1 MKGRRTSIQIMADV
15 LFALLLREFQTRFG
29 NRRMGAF
36 WMIFEPMI
44 HVFVMLFI
52 FTVIRARSV
61 QGMDYPVFL
70 LSGLIPFFMMRNIA
84 KKLMDSVNANKAL
97 FVYPN
102 IKIFDTYIARML
114 VEIIIYGI
122 IYIIFLFCLGYWF
135 GFDVSIAR
143 PIGFLGALLE
153 GVLFSFGLGVL
164 LSILIQAVPSI
175 KSFVGIM
182 FMVFYLISGILFPL
196 WIIPEK
202 YLHWVLWNPYA
213 HIISNIRDSAFLYY
227 PDINGVSSTYPT
239 IATIVV
245 LFTALGLYKFRK
257 ERLLMQ

>member
-1 MKGRRTSIQIMADV
+1 MKVRRTSIQIMADV

-29 NRRMGAF
+29 SRRMGAF
-36 WMIFEPMI
+36 WMIFEPAI
-44 HVFVMLFI
+44 HILVMLFI
-52 FTVIRARSV
+52 FTVIRARSI
-61 QGMDYPVFL
+61 QGMDYPLFL

-84 KKLMDSVNANKAL
+84 KNLMNAVDANKAL

-102 IKIFDTYIARML
+102 IKILDTYISRML

-122 IYIIFLFCLGYWF
+122 IYVIFLFCLGYWF
-135 GFDVSIAR
+135 HFDVSIAH
-143 PIGFLGALLE
+143 PLGFFGALLM
-153 GVLFSFGLGVL
+153 GVLFSFGLGIL
-164 LSILIQAVPSI
+164 LSILAQAMPSI

-227 PDINGVSSTYPT
+227 PDINGVNSTYPA
-239 IATIVV
+239 IATIVI
-245 LFTALGLYKFRK
+245 LFCAFGLYKVRK

>member
-1 MKGRRTSIQIMADV
+1 MADV

-36 WMIFEPMI
+36 WMIFEPAI
-44 HVFVMLFI
+44 HVLVMLFI
-52 FTVIRARSV
+52 FTVIRARTI

-84 KKLMDSVNANKAL
+84 KNLMNSVDANKAL

-102 IKIFDTYIARML
+102 IKILDTYIARMI
-114 VEIIIYGI
+114 VEIIIYGT
-122 IYIIFLFCLGYWF
+122 IYLIFLFCLGYWF
-135 GFDVSIAR
+135 HFDVSIAH
-143 PIGFLGALLE
+143 PIGFFSALLM
-153 GVLFSFGLGVL
+153 GILFSFGLGIL
-164 LSILIQAVPSI
+164 LSILAQAMPSI

-182 FMVFYLISGILFPL
+182 FTLFYLISGVLFPL

-227 PDINGVSSTYPT
+227 PDINGVNSTYPT
-239 IATIVV
+239 IATIVM
-245 LFTALGLYKFRK
+245 LFCAFGLYKFRK
-257 ERLLMQ
+257 ERLLTQ

>member
-1 MKGRRTSIQIMADV
+1 MADV

-102 IKIFDTYIARML
+102 IKILDTYIARML

-143 PIGFLGALLE
+143 PIGFLWALFE
-153 GVLFSFGLGVL
+153 GILFSFGLGVL

-239 IATIVV
+239 IATIVI
-245 LFTALGLYKFRK
+245 LFSALGLYKFRK

>member
-1 MKGRRTSIQIMADV
+1 MKVRRSPIQIMTDV

-44 HVFVMLFI
+44 HVSVILFI

-61 QGMDYPVFL
+61 QGMEYPVFL

-114 VEIIIYGI
+114 VEIIIYTI

-135 GFDVSIAR
+135 HFNVSIAH
-143 PIGFLGALLE
+143 PIGFFIALLT
-153 GVLFSFGLGVL
+153 GILFSFGLGIL
-164 LSILIQAVPSI
+164 LSIFIQVMPTI

-213 HIISNIRDSAFLYY
+213 HIISNIRSSAFQYY
-227 PDINGVSSTYPT
+227 PDIHGVSSLYPT
-239 IATIVV
+239 IATIVI
-245 LFTALGLYKFRK
+245 LFSALGLYKFRK

>member
-1 MKGRRTSIQIMADV
+1 
-15 LFALLLREFQTRFG
+15 
-29 NRRMGAF
+29 MGAF
-36 WMIFEPMI
+36 WMIFEPAI
-44 HVFVMLFI
+44 HILVMLFI
-52 FTVIRARSV
+52 FTVIRARSI
-61 QGMDYPVFL
+61 QGMDYPLFL

-84 KKLMDSVNANKAL
+84 KNLMNAVDANKAL

-102 IKIFDTYIARML
+102 IKILDTYISRML

-122 IYIIFLFCLGYWF
+122 IYVIFLFCLGYWF
-135 GFDVSIAR
+135 HFDVSIAH
-143 PIGFLGALLE
+143 PLGFFGALLM
-153 GVLFSFGLGVL
+153 GVLFSFGLGIL
-164 LSILIQAVPSI
+164 LSILAQAMPSI

-227 PDINGVSSTYPT
+227 PDINGVNSTYPA
-239 IATIVV
+239 IATIVI
-245 LFTALGLYKFRK
+245 LFCAFGLYKVRK